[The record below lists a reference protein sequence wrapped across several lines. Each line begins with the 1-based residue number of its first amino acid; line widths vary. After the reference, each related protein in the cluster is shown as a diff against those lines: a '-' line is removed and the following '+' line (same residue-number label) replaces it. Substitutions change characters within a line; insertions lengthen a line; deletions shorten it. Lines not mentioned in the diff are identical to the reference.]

1 MPKEFRQCP
10 IAFNRGLEWH
20 VNCFCFLVIVCSL
33 LNRAFREEESIT
45 EKGFQLIL
53 VLLHIMTEL
62 EGAKGPFVCCK
73 KSVKEYAVL
82 EIIPPTYKTKN
93 EVMESMQVHKS
104 SLKKI

>member
-33 LNRAFREEESIT
+33 LNYAFREEESIT

-62 EGAKGPFVCCK
+62 EGAKGPFACCK
-73 KSVKEYAVL
+73 
-82 EIIPPTYKTKN
+82 
-93 EVMESMQVHKS
+93 
-104 SLKKI
+104 

>member
-1 MPKEFRQCP
+1 M
-10 IAFNRGLEWH
+10 LV
-20 VNCFCFLVIVCSL
+20 VN
-33 LNRAFREEESIT
+33 
-45 EKGFQLIL
+45 
-53 VLLHIMTEL
+53 
-62 EGAKGPFVCCK
+62 K